1 MGSVILC
8 GGLII
13 VVVGSGGI
21 VGIEMVGAGDFGA
34 LVGTVSFLLT
44 TVAGDVVEQSV
55 VSCWGCLN
63 KCHSFSCC
71 CVVGVPVVP
80 VASVVVVV
88 DWDGCSV
95 LIEHG
100 NGLV

>member
-13 VVVGSGGI
+13 VVVGCSG
-21 VGIEMVGAGDFGA
+21 VVDVEMVGAWDFGA
-34 LVGTVSFLLT
+34 LVGTVSLLLT
-44 TVAGDVVEQSV
+44 AVAGDVVKKSSV
-55 VSCWGCLN
+55 SSWGCLH
-63 KCHSFSCC
+63 KCHPFSGC
-71 CVVGVPVVP
+71 CVVGSSVVS
-80 VASVVVVV
+80 VASVVVV

-100 NGLV
+100 DGMV